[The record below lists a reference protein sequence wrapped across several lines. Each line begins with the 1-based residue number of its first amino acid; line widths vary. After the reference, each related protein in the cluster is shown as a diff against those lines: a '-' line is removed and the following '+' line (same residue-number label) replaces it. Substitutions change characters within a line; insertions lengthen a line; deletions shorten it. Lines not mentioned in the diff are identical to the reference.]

1 MDKKRIRNKSLSD
14 NRSKSQKEAAQKR
27 LQTWKPGQSG
37 NPAGAPK
44 RGESWKEIVAKIGN
58 MTPREAADHCNEI
71 AKQIRKIGDGITLK
85 EAVVLRVYTA
95 LLFEPQPG
103 LLNAIMERDEGKVT
117 QPISGPENGPIK
129 FEDVKSSL
137 FGKLVE
143 VSIEDP
149 TNPVP

>member
-1 MDKKRIRNKSLSD
+1 
-14 NRSKSQKEAAQKR
+14 
-27 LQTWKPGQSG
+27 
-37 NPAGAPK
+37 
-44 RGESWKEIVAKIGN
+44 

>member
-1 MDKKRIRNKSLSD
+1 M
-14 NRSKSQKEAAQKR
+14 
-27 LQTWKPGQSG
+27 QTWKPGQSG

-129 FEDVKSSL
+129 FEEVKARL
-137 FGKLVE
+137 FGKLGE
-143 VSIEDP
+143 GSIEDP